1 MRVRPVRPL
10 PQLAAALLLGVGAA
24 LLVAC
29 GGSTKGGIPA
39 ASAGELKSQ
48 IEDVQ
53 QAVEGGRCKE
63 LDGQLRQVDE
73 GIEALPATVDQRLRQ
88 SLADAGDR
96 LRRTAIDECG
106 EATTTETETTEPVE
120 TTTQPPETTTAPA
133 ETTETEP
140 EETETVPPPQPP
152 PPPVTTTPAPP
163 PPVQPPPVQPA
174 PAPAPVPPATPGGGA
189 TPGNGTGPP

>member
-1 MRVRPVRPL
+1 MTMRRHL
-10 PQLAAALLLGVGAA
+10 PHVVALLLGVGAA

-29 GGSTKGGIPA
+29 GGTTKGGIPA

-53 QAVEGGRCKE
+53 QAVDGGRCNE

-96 LRRTAIDECG
+96 LRQAANSEC
-106 EATTTETETTEPVE
+106 ADTTTETQTTETRRPRPCRRRRRRPRRSDDRDGATGDDDRPAAATPAPVE
-120 TTTQPPETTTAPA
+120 TTP
-133 ETTETEP
+133 
-140 EETETVPPPQPP
+140 VP
-152 PPPVTTTPAPP
+152 PPPVEPP
-163 PPVQPPPVQPA
+163 PAEPA
-174 PAPAPVPPATPGGGA
+174 RAGAARDARRRRTPGGGA
-189 TPGNGTGPP
+189 EAGDEG